1 MILEQADYSF
11 NAATKEVTFNA
22 PYNTIELQQIELI
35 VNVVDNIIIYQ
46 FNKNTKGGTLAG
58 AVLTLTYDTTAMSN
72 GDILMVIVS
81 VASTSS
87 GLTDAE
93 LRATPVPVS
102 GTISTGLTQPL
113 TDAQLRATPVPVS
126 GTVAVTGAGDASASN
141 QTSGSQKT
149 QIVDGA
155 GDVADVVPLGT
166 QVTNTDKGVVVN
178 ATVHG
183 TPNGGT
189 NYYDWQVKSDGSG
202 LVYVNTLPLPTG
214 AATESTLGSIET
226 DTTAI
231 AISTGN
237 IEVNTLNIDTSLNEI
252 ESAVYTS
259 GDSTIKIVG
268 IGGEES
274 GKIFPLN
281 AVTLG
286 GLAILKVAPVDGSG
300 NQVIPIQSGEGLGFV
315 TTVGT
320 ITNVVHIDDNGGSI
334 TVDGTVAV
342 TGAGDATAANQT
354 ALNTLTG
361 IVTETAPVSDTAS
374 SGLNGR
380 LQRIAQR
387 ITSLITALGS
397 PFQAGGSIGNTAFGV
412 NNAAGASAVNIQD
425 GGNSITVDSTQLPAA
440 LVTGR
445 LDVNVGARAVSTPT
459 KTQNV
464 TVFTLASTAAS
475 SVAIS
480 SDVDVSTIWGASFFI
495 RFGRRSAS
503 AAGAGVNIRIE
514 GSFASSGNNTW
525 IPLAV
530 FTTNFAACEAEAVS
544 GTVNSGTNVIT
555 VASTTNLTAGDIIYI
570 DNGTIANSEWARI
583 KSISANV
590 SVTIEDNLVNAQTGA
605 TIYDSAEMY
614 VAQLDLSSIGR
625 IRVVVDGSLF
635 TQANTVEVKMV
646 TLSSIV

>member
-113 TDAQLRATPVPVS
+113 TDVQLRATPVPVS

-178 ATVHG
+178 AIVHG

-189 NYYDWQVKSDGSG
+189 NYYDWQIKSDGSG
-202 LVYVNTLPLPTG
+202 LVFANTLPLPTG

-268 IGGEES
+268 IGGEEGGKIYPLS
-274 GKIFPLN
+274 GKTLSGLVMLN
-281 AVTLG
+281 VVT
-286 GLAILKVAPVDGSG
+286 VDGSG

-387 ITSLITALGS
+387 ITSLIGL
-397 PFQAGGSIGNTAFGV
+397 
-412 NNAAGASAVNIQD
+412 
-425 GGNSITVDSTQLPAA
+425 LPSA
-440 LVTGR
+440 LVGGR
-445 LDVNVGARAVSTPT
+445 LDVNVGARAVSTPI
-459 KTQNV
+459 KTGGNSII
-464 TVFTLASTAAS
+464 TLQSVAAS
-475 SVAIS
+475 SVLVS
-480 SDVDVSTIWGASFFI
+480 SAVDVSTKWKASLNVF
-495 RFGRRSAS
+495 FGRRSAT
-503 AAGAGVNIRIE
+503 AAGAGVNIYIE
-514 GSFASSGNNTW
+514 GSTFASGDDNWAT
-525 IPLAV
+525 LAQY
-530 FTTNFAACEAEAVS
+530 TTGFAAAEAEAVT
-544 GTVNSGTNVIT
+544 GTVSAGATVIT
-555 VASTTNLTAGDIIYI
+555 CASTTNLTAQDYIYI
-570 DNGTIANSEWARI
+570 DNGTIANSEWRRI
-583 KSISANV
+583 KSIVAAT
-590 SVTIEDNLVNAQTGA
+590 SVTVIDALTNAQTGS
-605 TIYDSAEMY
+605 TMYDSAETY
-614 VAQLDLSSIGR
+614 NADLDLSSIMR
-625 IRVVVDGSLF
+625 IRVVADGSLF
-635 TQANTVEVKMV
+635 TQAFAIKV
-646 TLSSIV
+646 TSTYLDSIV

>member
-1 MILEQADYSF
+1 MSSVQLNSPTTLGSLIATEDIGGIQHQKLIAEFSDGVGGATMVSAADPLPTTD
-11 NAATKEVTFNA
+11 AAVLAKLSADPSTET
-22 PYNTIELQQIELI
+22 
-35 VNVVDNIIIYQ
+35 
-46 FNKNTKGGTLAG
+46 TLA
-58 AVLTLTYDTTAMSN
+58 ALLAKVIAAPSTEAKQDATNVLLTTIAAITQP
-72 GDILMVIVS
+72 
-81 VASTSS
+81 
-87 GLTDAE
+87 LTDVE
-93 LRATPVPVS
+93 LRATPVP
-102 GTISTGLTQPL
+102 IS
-113 TDAQLRATPVPVS
+113 
-126 GTVAVTGAGDASASN
+126 
-141 QTSGSQKT
+141 
-149 QIVDGA
+149 
-155 GDVADVVPLGT
+155 
-166 QVTNTDKGVVVN
+166 
-178 ATVHG
+178 
-183 TPNGGT
+183 
-189 NYYDWQVKSDGSG
+189 
-202 LVYVNTLPLPTG
+202 
-214 AATESTLGSIET
+214 
-226 DTTAI
+226 
-231 AISTGN
+231 
-237 IEVNTLNIDTSLNEI
+237 
-252 ESAVYTS
+252 
-259 GDSTIKIVG
+259 
-268 IGGEES
+268 
-274 GKIFPLN
+274 
-281 AVTLG
+281 
-286 GLAILKVAPVDGSG
+286 
-300 NQVIPIQSGEGLGFV
+300 
-315 TTVGT
+315 
-320 ITNVVHIDDNGGSI
+320 
-334 TVDGTVAV
+334 GTVAV

-354 ALNTLTG
+354 TEIALLADIKSFTG
-361 IVTETAPVSDTAS
+361 GLTETAPATDTAS

-425 GGNSITVDSTQLPAA
+425 GGNSVTVDSPQLPAA

-445 LDVNVGARAVSTPT
+445 LDVNVGARVVSTPT
-459 KTQNV
+459 KAKNI

-544 GTVNSGTNVIT
+544 GTVSSGTNVIT

>member
-1 MILEQADYSF
+1 MADNVQLNQPTTSGATIATDDIGGVQHQLIKQEF
-11 NAATKEVTFNA
+11 GVDGVATMVSAADPLPTTDAAVLAKLSADPSTET
-22 PYNTIELQQIELI
+22 
-35 VNVVDNIIIYQ
+35 
-46 FNKNTKGGTLAG
+46 TLA
-58 AVLTLTYDTTAMSN
+58 ALLAKVIAAPSTEAKQDAANALLT
-72 GDILMVIVS
+72 
-81 VASTSS
+81 
-87 GLTDAE
+87 
-93 LRATPVPVS
+93 
-102 GTISTGLTQPL
+102 TIAAITQPL
-113 TDAQLRATPVPVS
+113 TDAQLRATPVPIS
-126 GTVAVTGAGDASASN
+126 GTVAV
-141 QTSGSQKT
+141 
-149 QIVDGA
+149 
-155 GDVADVVPLGT
+155 
-166 QVTNTDKGVVVN
+166 
-178 ATVHG
+178 
-183 TPNGGT
+183 
-189 NYYDWQVKSDGSG
+189 
-202 LVYVNTLPLPTG
+202 
-214 AATESTLGSIET
+214 
-226 DTTAI
+226 
-231 AISTGN
+231 
-237 IEVNTLNIDTSLNEI
+237 
-252 ESAVYTS
+252 
-259 GDSTIKIVG
+259 
-268 IGGEES
+268 
-274 GKIFPLN
+274 
-281 AVTLG
+281 
-286 GLAILKVAPVDGSG
+286 
-300 NQVIPIQSGEGLGFV
+300 
-315 TTVGT
+315 
-320 ITNVVHIDDNGGSI
+320 
-334 TVDGTVAV
+334 V

-425 GGNSITVDSTQLPAA
+425 GGNSVTVDSPQLPAA

-544 GTVNSGTNVIT
+544 GTVSSGTNVIT

>member
-87 GLTDAE
+87 GLTDTE

-113 TDAQLRATPVPVS
+113 TDVQLRATPVPVS

-202 LVYVNTLPLPTG
+202 LVYANTLPLPAG

-237 IEVNTLNIDTSLNEI
+237 IDTSLNEI

-259 GDSTIKIVG
+259 GDSTIKTVG

-281 AVTLG
+281 AITLG
-286 GLAILKVAPVDGSG
+286 GLAILKVAPIDGSG
-300 NQVIPIQSGEGLGFV
+300 NQVIPLQASDTLTAV
-315 TTVGT
+315 TTVDT

-342 TGAGDATAANQT
+342 TGAGDATAANQI

-361 IVTETAPVSDTAS
+361 AVTETAPATDTAS

-425 GGNSITVDSTQLPAA
+425 GGNSVTVDSPQLPAA

-459 KTQNV
+459 KTGGNSII
-464 TVFTLASTAAS
+464 TLQSVAAS
-475 SVAIS
+475 SVLVS
-480 SDVDVSTIWGASFFI
+480 SAVDVSTKWKASLNVF
-495 RFGRRSAS
+495 FGRRSAT
-503 AAGAGVNIRIE
+503 AAGAGVNIYIE
-514 GSFASSGNNTW
+514 GSTFASGDDNWTT
-525 IPLAV
+525 LAQY
-530 FTTNFAACEAEAVS
+530 TTGFAAAEAEAVT
-544 GTVNSGTNVIT
+544 GTVAAGATVIT
-555 VASTTNLTAGDIIYI
+555 CASTTNLTAQDYIYI
-570 DNGTIANSEWARI
+570 DNGTIANSEWRRI
-583 KSISANV
+583 KSIVAAT
-590 SVTIEDNLVNAQTGA
+590 SVTVIDALTNAQTSS
-605 TIYDSAEMY
+605 TMYDSAETY
-614 VAQLDLSSIGR
+614 NADLDLSSIMR
-625 IRVVVDGSLF
+625 IRVVADGSLY
-635 TQANTVEVKMV
+635 TQAFAIKV
-646 TLSSIV
+646 TSTYLDSIV

>member
-113 TDAQLRATPVPVS
+113 TDVQLRATPVPVS

-178 ATVHG
+178 AIVHG

-189 NYYDWQVKSDGSG
+189 NYYDWQIKSDGSG
-202 LVYVNTLPLPTG
+202 LVFANTLPLPTG

-268 IGGEES
+268 IGGEEGGKIYPLS
-274 GKIFPLN
+274 GKTLSGLVMLN
-281 AVTLG
+281 VVT
-286 GLAILKVAPVDGSG
+286 VDGSG

-354 ALNTLTG
+354 TLNTLTG
-361 IVTETAPVSDTAS
+361 IVTETAPISDTAS

-425 GGNSITVDSTQLPAA
+425 GGNSVTVDSPQLPAA

-459 KTQNV
+459 KTGGNSII
-464 TVFTLASTAAS
+464 TLQSVAAS
-475 SVAIS
+475 SVLVS
-480 SDVDVSTIWGASFFI
+480 SAVDVSTKWKASLNVF
-495 RFGRRSAS
+495 FGRRSAT
-503 AAGAGVNIRIE
+503 AAGAGVNIYIE
-514 GSFASSGNNTW
+514 GSTFASGDDNWAT
-525 IPLAV
+525 LAQY
-530 FTTNFAACEAEAVS
+530 TTGFAAAEAEAVT
-544 GTVNSGTNVIT
+544 GTVAAGATVIT
-555 VASTTNLTAGDIIYI
+555 CASTTNLTAQDYIYI
-570 DNGTIANSEWARI
+570 DNGTIVNSEWRRI
-583 KSISANV
+583 KSIVAAT
-590 SVTIEDNLVNAQTGA
+590 SVTVIDALTNAQTGS
-605 TIYDSAEMY
+605 TMYDSAETY
-614 VAQLDLSSIGR
+614 NADLDLSSIMR
-625 IRVVVDGSLF
+625 IRVVADGSLF
-635 TQANTVEVKMV
+635 TQAFAIKV
-646 TLSSIV
+646 TSTYLDSIV